1 MFRPLAAFAAAL
13 FLFIPVEAQRPSTE
27 LDSSPVELHVT
38 VVYTNEQPL
47 TVPVRVQ
54 LVDLA
59 HMVKVDEHFT
69 DSRGQITFRSVL
81 PGNYSANVTGIGILD
96 TSEHIEVQAH
106 KTTQSVIHVRQAEK
120 SDGSKGPG
128 GTVTLAN
135 LNIPEKARKEFDNGA
150 QAMDHGDLEGA
161 VKHFEKATKIYP
173 NYASAFN
180 NLGVIAAQQKH
191 FEAAR
196 TNFEKAV
203 SLNDRL
209 SDAYL
214 NLSKLDLNQQKFQDA
229 KQPLAKVLA
238 MEPNNLEALLMMAN
252 CEVITG
258 QNEAAIAYAR
268 RIHELPHEKFAAS
281 HLVAARAL
289 EASHY
294 PNQAIEEYRVF
305 LQEAPGSEFAHD
317 AQEALTRLRSAK

>member
-1 MFRPLAAFAAAL
+1 MFRPLAAFAASL
-13 FLFIPVEAQRPSTE
+13 LLFIPIEVQRAVAQ
-27 LDSSPVELHVT
+27 LDSSPGELQVT
-38 VVYTNEQPL
+38 VVYANEQPL

-59 HMVKVDEHFT
+59 HMVRVEERYT
-69 DSRGQITFRSVL
+69 NSVGQIMFRSVI
-81 PGNYSANVTGIGILD
+81 PGNYSVHVTGIGILE

-106 KTTQSVIHVRQAEK
+106 KTTHSVIHVRLAEK
-120 SDGSKGPG
+120 AGDAKGPG
-128 GTVTLAN
+128 DTVSLAD

-191 FEAAR
+191 FEPAR
-196 TNFEKAV
+196 TYFEKAV
-203 SLNDRL
+203 SLNDQL
-209 SDAYL
+209 PDAYL
-214 NLSKLDLNQQKFQDA
+214 NLSKLDLNQQKFQEA
-229 KQPLAKVLA
+229 KQPLTKLLA
-238 MEPNNLEALLMMAN
+238 LEPNNLEALLMMAN
-252 CEVITG
+252 CELIAG
-258 QNEAAIAYAR
+258 QNESAVAYAR

-289 EASHY
+289 EASHH
-294 PNQAIEEYRVF
+294 PDQAIEEYRIF
-305 LQEAPGSEFAHD
+305 LQEVPDSEFAQG
-317 AQEALTRLRSAK
+317 ARQALARLQSTK